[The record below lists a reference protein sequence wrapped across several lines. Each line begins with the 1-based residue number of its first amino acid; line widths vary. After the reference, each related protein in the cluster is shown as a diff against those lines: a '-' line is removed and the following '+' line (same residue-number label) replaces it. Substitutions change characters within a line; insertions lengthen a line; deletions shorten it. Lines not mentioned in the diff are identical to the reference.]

1 MDEKRRHPAIVP
13 HGTALPPPAPGVR
26 HVPVALVG
34 IVISDDD
41 LRQRVD
47 RFFHWPMIV
56 LALAI
61 LPLLAIEVYRS
72 PHGPLQW
79 AIEIGF
85 AVIWLAF
92 VIEFV
97 IKITIAECRLEYIR
111 RNWLDIVI
119 ILVPLLRPLRAFR
132 ATQGLA
138 RTTRVFKMRGVGMKC
153 ARYIF
158 TVIVGLK
165 VTDDLLHKIG
175 LKARDERQDP
185 AKMTRDA
192 LMREVTRLRR
202 RNDAWEQWHE
212 AHERYVRQRGGAC
225 YLAPRPR
232 TDEAAD
238 DEPPLPDAAVDAPP
252 PAQ

>member
-1 MDEKRRHPAIVP
+1 MDEKRRQPAIVP

-26 HVPVALVG
+26 YVPVALVG

-72 PHGPLQW
+72 PTGPLQW

-85 AVIWLAF
+85 GIIWLAF
-92 VIEFV
+92 VVEFV
-97 IKITIAECRLEYIR
+97 IKITIAECRLEYVR

-119 ILVPLLRPLRAFR
+119 ILVPLVRPLRAFR
-132 ATQGLA
+132 ATRGLA
-138 RTTRVFKMRGVGMKC
+138 RTTRIFRMRGVGMKC
-153 ARYIF
+153 ARYLF
-158 TVIVGLK
+158 SVIVGMK

-185 AKMTRDA
+185 EKMTRDA
-192 LMREVTRLRR
+192 LMREVKRLRR
-202 RNDAWEQWHE
+202 RNDAWERWHE
-212 AHERYVRQRGGAC
+212 AHEQYVRRNGGAC
-225 YLAPRPR
+225 YLAPRPAA
-232 TDEAAD
+232 DEAAD
-238 DEPPLPDAAVDAPP
+238 GEPPLTDAAVDAPP
-252 PAQ
+252 PAR

>member
-61 LPLLAIEVYRS
+61 LPLLAIEVFRA
-72 PHGPLQW
+72 PAGALKW

-158 TVIVGLK
+158 TVIV
-165 VTDDLLHKIG
+165 
-175 LKARDERQDP
+175 A
-185 AKMTRDA
+185 
-192 LMREVTRLRR
+192 
-202 RNDAWEQWHE
+202 AW
-212 AHERYVRQRGGAC
+212 A
-225 YLAPRPR
+225 
-232 TDEAAD
+232 
-238 DEPPLPDAAVDAPP
+238 
-252 PAQ
+252 